1 VIFLLKILNLR
12 RIAIG
17 AGIVLVLLGI
27 YAALGFWGVP
37 YAIRTELPKVVKED
51 YGRTL
56 SLGEVKFNPFTLTLE
71 ARDLS
76 FPDTDG
82 KPMLALQRLLI
93 QLQFAS
99 LWRLGP
105 SFDQI
110 ILEQPFARVLIRRNG
125 SLNLADLSKPFE
137 KPQPPAKKTAPLRL
151 YIDRFALISGHLA
164 FEDLSRPVPFSNEL
178 RPLNLELRDFNTTGT
193 GRDAYALSASTP
205 RVERLQWRGTVSLTP
220 LGSRGHFELVG
231 LRAGTIWS
239 YLRGTL
245 PFEFSSGQSD
255 FTGDYEFTA
264 SGPKPQ
270 LTIAVH
276 QVAVHDLGVKP
287 SGSTES
293 DYVHIPQLTVGE
305 TKFDLRQ
312 QTVSVGPIRASRGV
326 VRAWRDA
333 SGAINLLALMPK
345 ATSDAAASAPPGGTA
360 PAAGG
365 ATPASSTTAASTG
378 AGAHG
383 APATSVW
390 KISVPDIGFEG
401 WQVSAED
408 RTVNPAAVLRLE
420 GLDAHVG
427 GYTTTP
433 GSNLEVTA
441 STRVNDTGKL
451 RARATLAASGAV
463 QGQVQ
468 ADELDLTALQPYV
481 AQYTALNLLSG
492 RLATRLELQ
501 HGADGLLVV
510 TGDTSVT
517 KLRTVDDALRKDF
530 VKWDRLALEGIAYR
544 SSPAQLKIHTVTA
557 QAPYGRFI
565 VASNRTLNI
574 AEAFGPAGAASRAT
588 PAPTKSAAPTA
599 PPEAAPSET
608 PAPQSVPPQTPTPQ
622 SAPPEPPA
630 KAAPPTSKSKRHGTA
645 GAAAKANA
653 STAPPAIAISVDS
666 VRIVDGSAN
675 YTDLWIQPNFSI
687 GIQGLAGTIDGLS
700 SDPRSRAKVELN
712 GKVDRYAP
720 AHIWG
725 EVNLLAATSY
735 TDLKMTFKGVELSSV
750 TPYSGRFAGYKIEK
764 GKLSIDL
771 AYHIEERQLKA
782 DHHFVIDQLQLG
794 EKVESPDA
802 VKLPVKLAVALLK
815 DRNGVIDVGLP
826 ITGTLDDPKF
836 RVGPII
842 WKAVVNLLVKA
853 ATAPFALLGH
863 LFGGGQEHM
872 DLIDFDPGSATL
884 DKSGQDKLAGVLKSL
899 QERPQLQLDVP
910 AVVSP
915 TLDRPLLATHELHKE
930 LITQAQADPPS
941 SKHAPPPAADESAL
955 ADPQVHYRL
964 LLAKYRTDMGA
975 DAALPESAQ
984 AIEANKK
991 AKPPLPLEPAIADL
1005 ETALKARVTVSD
1017 SDLEKLGKRRA
1028 QAIQDVLLGGGAIDP
1043 ARVFVIASPKDDPAA
1058 EGKVRAQ
1065 LALK

>member
-1 VIFLLKILNLR
+1 LLNVR

-37 YAIRTELPKVVKED
+37 YAIRTELPKMVKED

-56 SLGEVKFNPFTLTLE
+56 SLGEIKFNPFTLTLE
-71 ARDLS
+71 VRDLS

-125 SLNLADLSKPFE
+125 TINLADLSKPFE
-137 KPQPPAKKTAPLRL
+137 KPQPPAKKSGPLRL

-178 RPLNLELRDFNTTGT
+178 RPLNLELHDFNTTGT

-220 LGSRGHFELVG
+220 LGSRGHFELAG

-239 YLRGTL
+239 YLRGSL

-255 FTGDYEFTA
+255 FTGDYEFAA
-264 SGPKPQ
+264 SGSKPQ

-276 QVAVHDLGVKP
+276 QVLVHDLGVKP
-287 SGSTES
+287 TGGAES

-305 TKFDLRQ
+305 TKFDLAQR
-312 QTVSVGPIRASRGV
+312 TVSVGPIRASRGV

-333 SGAINLLALMPK
+333 GGAINLLALAPK
-345 ATSDAAASAPPGGTA
+345 ASGDATAGGTPAGSATGSGGAPP
-360 PAAGG
+360 AATGM
-365 ATPASSTTAASTG
+365 TAASTG
-378 AGAHG
+378 PGAHG
-383 APATSVW
+383 ASATPVW
-390 KISVPDIGFEG
+390 KISVPDIGLEG

-408 RTVNPAAVLRLE
+408 RTVNPAAELRLE
-420 GLDAHVG
+420 GLEAHVG

-441 STRVNDTGKL
+441 STRVNDSGKL

-463 QGQVQ
+463 QGQIQ

-481 AQYTALNLLSG
+481 AQHTALNLLSG
-492 RLATRLELQ
+492 RLATRLEVQ
-501 HGADGLLVV
+501 HGADGMLIV

-530 VKWDRLALEGIAYR
+530 VKWDRLALEGISYR

-565 VASNRTLNI
+565 VAANRTLNI
-574 AEAFGPAGAASRAT
+574 AEAFGPSGAASRGTPT
-588 PAPTKSAAPTA
+588 PAAPAAQT
-599 PPEAAPSET
+599 PPQAAASEPPPPQGAASPT
-608 PAPQSVPPQTPTPQ
+608 PAPQSTPPAPAPQ
-622 SAPPEPPA
+622 SAAPESPA
-630 KAAPPTSKSKRHGTA
+630 KPMRKAKHRGTS

-653 STAPPAIAISVDS
+653 SSAPPAIAVSVDS

-700 SDPRSRAKVELN
+700 SDPHSRAKVELN

-771 AYHIEERQLKA
+771 AYHIEDRQLKA

-815 DRNGVIDVGLP
+815 DRNGVIDIGLP

-915 TLDRPLLATHELHKE
+915 SLDRPLLATHELNKE
-930 LITQAQADPPS
+930 LIAQAQADPPS
-941 SKHAPPPAADESAL
+941 RKHAPPPAADESAL
-955 ADPQVHYRL
+955 ADPQQHYQL
-964 LLAKYRTDMGA
+964 LLAKYRADLGK

-991 AKPPLPLEPAIADL
+991 AKPPPPLEPAIADL
-1005 ETALKARVTVSD
+1005 ESALKARVTVSD

>member
-1 VIFLLKILNLR
+1 VLNVR

-37 YAIRTELPKVVKED
+37 YAIRTELPKMVKED

-76 FPDTDG
+76 FPDADG

-93 QLQFAS
+93 QLQLAS

-110 ILEQPFARVLIRRNG
+110 ILEQPFARVLIRRDG
-125 SLNLADLSKPFE
+125 TINLADLSKPFE
-137 KPQPPAKKTAPLRL
+137 KPQPPAKKSGPLRL

-178 RPLNLELRDFNTTGT
+178 RPLNLELHDFNTTGT

-205 RVERLQWRGTVSLTP
+205 RVERLQWRGTLSVAP
-220 LGSRGHFELVG
+220 LGSRGHFELAG
-231 LRAGTIWS
+231 LRAGTLWS

-255 FTGDYEFTA
+255 LTGDYEFTA
-264 SGPKPQ
+264 SGSKPQ

-276 QVAVHDLGVKP
+276 QVLVHDLGVKP
-287 SGSTES
+287 TGSAES

-305 TKFDLRQ
+305 TKFDLAQR
-312 QTVSVGPIRASRGV
+312 TVSVGPIRASRGV

-333 SGAINLLALMPK
+333 GGAINLLALMPK
-345 ATSDAAASAPPGGTA
+345 ASSEA
-360 PAAGG
+360 AAGG
-365 ATPASSTTAASTG
+365 APGASAPNSTAPTAAGTAAASTG
-378 AGAHG
+378 PGAHG
-383 APATSVW
+383 MPPSPVW

-401 WQVSAED
+401 WQISAED
-408 RTVNPAAVLRLE
+408 RTVNPAAELRLE
-420 GLDAHVG
+420 GLEAHVS
-427 GYTTTP
+427 GYTTVP

-451 RARATLAASGAV
+451 HARATLAASGAV

-481 AQYTALNLLSG
+481 AQHTALNLLSG
-492 RLATRLELQ
+492 RLATRLEVQ
-501 HGADGLLVV
+501 HGADGMLSV

-530 VKWDRLALEGIAYR
+530 VKWDRLALEGISYR

-565 VASNRTLNI
+565 VAANRTLNI
-574 AEAFGPAGAASRAT
+574 TEAFGPSGAASRGTPTAT
-588 PAPTKSAAPTA
+588 APAAQTPPQGAAP
-599 PPEAAPSET
+599 PT
-608 PAPQSVPPQTPTPQ
+608 PAPQSTPPEQSAVPQ
-622 SAPPEPPA
+622 SPA
-630 KAAPPTSKSKRHGTA
+630 KPTSKAKHRGTS
-645 GAAAKANA
+645 GTTAKASA
-653 STAPPAIAISVDS
+653 SRAPPAIAMSVDS

-735 TDLKMTFKGVELSSV
+735 TDLKMAFKGVELSSV

-771 AYHIEERQLKA
+771 AYHIENRQLKA

-815 DRNGVIDVGLP
+815 DRNGVIDIGLP
-826 ITGTLDDPKF
+826 ITGTLDDPQF
-836 RVGPII
+836 RLAPII

-899 QERPQLQLDVP
+899 EERPQLQLDVP

-915 TLDRPLLATHELHKE
+915 TLDRPLLATHQLNKE
-930 LITQAQADPPS
+930 LIAQAQADPPS
-941 SKHAPPPAADESAL
+941 RKHAPPPAADESAL
-955 ADPQVHYRL
+955 ADPQQHYQL
-964 LLAKYRTDMGA
+964 LLAKYRADMGA

-991 AKPPLPLEPAIADL
+991 AKPPPPLEPAIADL
-1005 ETALKARVTVSD
+1005 ESALKARVTVSD